1 VQTKTIKI
9 EAGNFLKNLRALPGG
24 DRLVDIV
31 EAFGNVAASYVRH
44 RDSKNEDGNPPH
56 QASRIEP
63 YEDPNLTGDARD
75 IYNDLLR
82 YSVFLEDVRGKSR
95 RGLVVRRLYLRR
107 FLIPFFRLTFSKRDS
122 LSLSVDELRELLLE
136 PKRFEGRKRLREPG
150 GESGGQMPLIPG
162 EPEPESSS

>member
-1 VQTKTIKI
+1 MVPTHSLGRSTVPAIPAEVQTKTIKV
-9 EAGNFLKNLRALPGG
+9 EAGHFLKNLRALPGG
-24 DRLVDIV
+24 DRLVDVV

-44 RDSKNEDGNPPH
+44 RDSKNEEGSPPH

-63 YEDPNLTGDARD
+63 YEDPGLSDGARD

-122 LSLSVDELRELLLE
+122 LSLSTEDLHELLLDPE
-136 PKRFEGRKRLREPG
+136 ALRRAQAP
-150 GESGGQMPLIPG
+150 S
-162 EPEPESSS
+162 

>member
-1 VQTKTIKI
+1 LANHT
-9 EAGNFLKNLRALPGG
+9 GNFLKNLRALPDG
-24 DRLVDIV
+24 DRLVDVV

-44 RDSKNEDGNPPH
+44 RDSKNEDGSPPH

-63 YEDPNLTGDARD
+63 YEDPNLTGEARD

-122 LSLSVDELRELLLE
+122 LSLSVDDLRELLLD
-136 PKRFEGRKRLREPG
+136 PKRFEGRKRLREPRS
-150 GESGGQMPLIPG
+150 EANIDSGDQMPLIADG
-162 EPEPESSS
+162 PETEDAS